1 MLNWTSVNLNNNVQ
15 FHYIRSIVV
24 ALRVHTLQKSREVY
38 YKGETVVVAAVKC
51 ILVIYKRNLKALC
64 FVCSPQFYT
73 LASEA
78 AALAM

>member
-38 YKGETVVVAAVKC
+38 YKGETEVAAAVKC

-64 FVCSPQFYT
+64 FVCSPSSI
-73 LASEA
+73 L
-78 AALAM
+78 